1 MSIPNDGSKE
11 RTLSHMNKDH
21 QHDLSAIM
29 QHQLG
34 VACSSPVLTDIS
46 LSTLTITT
54 TAAAANPSQPQ
65 PHIIPISPPMSSWS
79 DRRARLVDLTLD
91 ARRALNLD
99 AKGQPLVVKTFLPPS
114 GFGAVV
120 FAGVVF
126 YFSAFAAV
134 KVGLVEPGTQ
144 AWRALELVRFPG
156 GAEGFKKV
164 VGRIFWSVVAIH
176 VGECWWLW
184 RSRLSRYKVEGA
196 VWWAWMGRCFL
207 EGFTSFGSFDEV
219 VEGLRK
225 GE

>member
-1 MSIPNDGSKE
+1 MSIPDDGSKE

-21 QHDLSAIM
+21 QHDLSAIL

-34 VACSSPVLTDIS
+34 VSAPNPVLTDIS
-46 LSTLTITT
+46 LSTLTITIT
-54 TAAAANPSQPQ
+54 SPPTSQT
-65 PHIIPISPPMSSWS
+65 HVIPISPPMTSWS
-79 DRRARLVDLTLD
+79 DRRARLVDLTLA

-99 AKGQPLVVKTFLPPS
+99 ANGQPLVVKTFLPPS

-120 FAGVVF
+120 CAGVVF

-134 KVGLVEPGTQ
+134 KIGLVEPGTQ
-144 AWRALELVRFPG
+144 VWKVLQVVRFPG

-176 VGECWWLW
+176 VAECWWLW

-207 EGFTSFGSFDEV
+207 EGFTSFGSFDGL

-225 GE
+225 GV